1 MRVIFSKIDILSAL
15 NKIQSIVPM
24 KPQMPILSNVLF
36 LAVNN
41 ELILTATDLS
51 LSMKITVPA
60 KVIEEGAIVLSA
72 KRLFLLIK
80 ELTSPDIEVATSPF
94 HVAMIYSG
102 SSQFKIPGMNPAEF
116 PEVPNL
122 SEGLQVPFPTAVLKE
137 MLSKT
142 SFSAGKDESRPI
154 FSSIHLQRNSLGTTF
169 TGADGKRVA
178 RSSTDLSFPPEW
190 QGSFILPIKTVD
202 EMIRLLDTQ
211 EETILLYFLE
221 QKISM
226 QAGPIV
232 LVSGLLSGQYP
243 DISRIIPEKQPSS
256 INLHREELISLL
268 RQISLFTS
276 TERTSVRFTFTP
288 GELHLSITGSDVG
301 EGHVNM
307 PINYQ
312 GDRMDVAFNPT
323 FFLDILRHS
332 KDETVQLNIKDAYN
346 PGLVTDS
353 SSSFF
358 VLMPMRLDH

>member
-1 MRVIFSKIDILSAL
+1 MRVIFSKMDILSAL
-15 NKIQSIVPM
+15 NKIQSIVPQ
-24 KPQMPILSNVLF
+24 KPQMPILSNILL
-36 LAVNN
+36 LAINN
-41 ELILTATDLS
+41 ELILTATDLA
-51 LSMKITVPA
+51 LSMKITVQA
-60 KVIEEGAIVLSA
+60 KVVEEGAIVLSA
-72 KRLFLLIK
+72 KRLLLLIR
-80 ELTSPDIEVATSPF
+80 ELTSPDIEMSTSPF

-122 SEGLQVPFPTAVLKE
+122 SEGLQVAFPTSLLKD

-142 SFSAGKDESRPI
+142 SFSAGKDETRPI
-154 FSSIHLQRNSLGTTF
+154 FSSIHLQRSSSATTF

-178 RSSTDLSFPPEW
+178 RSSTDIPFPSEW

-211 EETILLYFLE
+211 EETITLHFLE
-221 QKISM
+221 QKLSM
-226 QAGPIV
+226 QAGPIL
-232 LVSGLLSGQYP
+232 LVSQLLAGQYP
-243 DISRIIPEKQPSS
+243 DISRIIPEKQPAS
-256 INLHREELISLL
+256 IDLHREELITLL

-276 TERTSVRFTFTP
+276 AERTSVRFTFSP
-288 GELHLSITGSDVG
+288 GELHLSITGSDTG

-312 GDRMDVAFNPT
+312 GDRMDVAFNPS

-346 PGLVTDS
+346 PGLITDS